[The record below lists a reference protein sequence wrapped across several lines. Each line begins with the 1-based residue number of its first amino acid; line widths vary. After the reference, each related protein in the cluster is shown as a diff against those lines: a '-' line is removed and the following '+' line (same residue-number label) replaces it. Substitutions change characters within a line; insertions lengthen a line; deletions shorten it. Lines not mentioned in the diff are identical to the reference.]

1 MDDHV
6 EDGAL
11 AHREEGL
18 GEDGCVGT
26 EAGTLTAREDDGSS
40 SHCCFCRQSS
50 QKIESAAYA
59 CRPMRIVGKVIY
71 WLAVV
76 AISVVL
82 LVVLMRWFED
92 QDASEVEGSA
102 VPHQVA

>member
-1 MDDHV
+1 M
-6 EDGAL
+6 G
-11 AHREEGL
+11 
-18 GEDGCVGT
+18 
-26 EAGTLTAREDDGSS
+26 
-40 SHCCFCRQSS
+40 
-50 QKIESAAYA
+50 
-59 CRPMRIVGKVIY
+59 IVGKVIY

-102 VPHQVA
+102 IPQLVV